1 MKSTH
6 ITDYTLSCLVIL
18 TSSETRHFVNVVRNL
33 FWSSEI
39 LNEKMDFG
47 RLDRFDSLGRYEK
60 YLRYMQL
67 MDSMDMME
75 GICDTTMGEVNESR
89 IPNSNPYKRPAIRNN
104 VRSNS
109 NVSKVSDEELSEEI
123 FDSDEDS
130 SLTSDS
136 ITLEPPKK
144 KINLENPYRGLKD
157 SGNPLETM
165 EDTEFFNS
173 YKFSKK
179 TIYDV
184 MELIK
189 QGLITH
195 TNRGTP
201 IPPLIELLITLKYL
215 TTGK

>member
-1 MKSTH
+1 
-6 ITDYTLSCLVIL
+6 
-18 TSSETRHFVNVVRNL
+18 
-33 FWSSEI
+33 
-39 LNEKMDFG
+39 MDFG
-47 RLDRFDSLGRYEK
+47 RSDALGRYER

-75 GICDTTMGEVNESR
+75 GVCDTTMGEMNESR
-89 IPNSNPYKRPAIRNN
+89 ITNSNPYKRPDIGGN
-104 VRSNS
+104 VPGNS
-109 NVSKVSDEELSEEI
+109 NESKVSDEELSEEN

-157 SGNPLETM
+157 SGNPLEAM